1 MNKRKIS
8 EAVGAWAAR
17 LREISEQLS
26 LLADR
31 IDRSARDCGFCPIGR
46 TRNEMSEV
54 ATLMDELGLEEFA
67 RQLRSTVADMH
78 PDTDMLTNSTY
89 NRDYL

>member
-1 MNKRKIS
+1 MKKQKIS
-8 EAVGAWAAR
+8 EALSARAAR

-31 IDRSARDCGFCPIGR
+31 IDRSARDCTFSSIER

-54 ATLMDELGLEEFA
+54 AAMIDGLGLEEFA
-67 RQLRSTVADMH
+67 RQLNSMVADMH
-78 PDTDMLTNSTY
+78 PNTDMLTNSTY
-89 NRDYL
+89 NRNYS